1 MCLGMPMEVTE
12 IEGNRGWVNA
22 GGVRMRA
29 AMDLVSD
36 VQVGDY
42 VIIHAGFAI
51 QKLNKAEAHD
61 TLELLA
67 QICGEI

>member
-1 MCLGMPMEVTE
+1 MPMEVTE
-12 IEGNRGWVNA
+12 IEGNRGWVNV

-51 QKLNKAEAHD
+51 QKLNKAEACE